1 MTERE
6 RLIVK
11 RLLTLDYDEYISGA
25 KLAKEMNISVK
36 TIQKE
41 IQVIRSLL
49 QTYET
54 DFCHQQ
60 RLSVNS
66 EGSFK
71 AADTKIEFSTEP

>member
-49 QTYET
+49 QTY
-54 DFCHQQ
+54 
-60 RLSVNS
+60 
-66 EGSFK
+66 
-71 AADTKIEFSTEP
+71 